1 MTAYMI
7 FTREKTTNQA
17 ELDKY
22 GPMAGAASAGHE
34 LTPLVVYGKHE
45 VLEGAPVEGVVILSF
60 PTREAALGWYNSP
73 LYTAAREQRFKG
85 AEYRAIIV
93 EGI

>member
-1 MTAYMI
+1 MATYMI

-45 VLEGAPVEGVVILSF
+45 VLEGAPTEGVVILSF
-60 PTREAALGWYNSP
+60 PNREAALGWYNSP

>member
-22 GPMAGAASAGHE
+22 GPMAGKSMAGHTA
-34 LTPLVVYGKHE
+34 TPLVVYGKHE
-45 VLEGAPVEGVVILSF
+45 VLEGASTEGVVLLSF
-60 PTREAALGWYNSP
+60 PTKEDALGWYNSP
-73 LYTAAREQRFKG
+73 LYTEAREQRFKG
-85 AEYRAIIV
+85 AEYRVIIV
-93 EGI
+93 EGV

>member
-1 MTAYMI
+1 MTTYMI

-22 GPMAGAASAGHE
+22 GPMAGAASGGHK

-45 VLEGAPVEGVVILSF
+45 VLEGAPTEGVVILSRAS
-60 PTREAALGWYNSP
+60 PAAASS
-73 LYTAAREQRFKG
+73 ACSRS
-85 AEYRAIIV
+85 IV
-93 EGI
+93 